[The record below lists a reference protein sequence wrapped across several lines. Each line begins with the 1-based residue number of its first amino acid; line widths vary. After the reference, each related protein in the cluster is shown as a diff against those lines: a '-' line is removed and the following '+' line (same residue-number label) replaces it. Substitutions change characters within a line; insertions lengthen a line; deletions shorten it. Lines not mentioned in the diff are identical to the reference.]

1 MKRNLSLLLI
11 LVMIFSFSA
20 CNKKTDGNFYDE
32 YPTGEEIETI
42 NIKKNPVATIKLTN
56 GEKIKVELYYYSAPN
71 TVADFIALA
80 NEGVYDSMA
89 FNIVRNDCIVM
100 MGSLDEDYQIPYY
113 VMDEAGKYENALSHE
128 RGVVSMIRT
137 TDSDT
142 VTGQFFIL
150 TKDQTHFDS
159 RFTSFGKVI
168 EGMDIVDEIS
178 NAQRNEDDYLISPY
192 IIESVKVSTFGADFP
207 LPTII
212 KN

>member
-56 GEKIKVELYYYSAPN
+56 GEKIKVELYYYSTPN